1 MAHSGATQTIVA
13 TARAGGRLRRA
24 PDWGYL
30 AASVRGP
37 LLTLVTLI
45 GLDQLARHREPL
57 THPFPLLLL
66 TVAYAAYAGGLL
78 SAVVSAVLTG
88 LYAAHFLSD
97 PGTPLHYSG
106 GNSLALLVTVVGA
119 VGVAVLVSRLRVQ
132 ALRGRADRL
141 ERAEAEALDR
151 RVSFLTQASATLA
164 SSLDYEVT
172 LRELTRIMV
181 PALADWCTA
190 HVAGPDGTL
199 RFVAGAH
206 RDPARDLVV
215 RALCEYGDRR
225 LPFGHDPRDEPALVE
240 VTEELLRERA
250 SDAEHL
256 KVYRALAP
264 SGYIRVPLRARGK
277 TVGMLTLVSAREYG
291 RAFEEKDLRFAVE
304 LGDRAALAVDAGRLY
319 REAADADRR
328 YRLLFDANPQPM
340 WVFDVDS
347 LAFLAVN
354 DAAVRHYGYSR
365 EEFLGMAVVDLRP
378 EEDVSVAG
386 PGFERSHKAEAA
398 FARHERKDGS
408 VVDMEIISHP
418 LELDGRRARLV
429 LATDISDRTRVR
441 AALHQQ
447 EEQLRQAQRLD
458 AVGRLASGV
467 AHDFNNLLTT
477 IRGFSD
483 MLLRDLPP
491 HDRLRTDVEQ
501 IRKAAD
507 RGALLTGQ
515 LLTFG
520 QREAPEVRVFRVN
533 QVVGAMEPLVRRLLS
548 ADVKVTLRLGARV
561 GAVRMDP
568 GHLEQVLVNLVLNAR
583 DAMPDGGSLTIET
596 LEREIGKGARARHVR
611 PGPYVVLAV
620 RDSGTGMDAEAVR
633 HLFEPFQS
641 GAAAQHRRSGL
652 GLSIVHGIVRQN
664 GGVVRVASE
673 PGHGTT
679 VKVYLPQVEAEEEA
693 AEDTAF
699 ELRGG
704 ETVLVAEDEE
714 GVRELL
720 RKVLGDHGHAVL
732 DARHGRDALMVA
744 ERYERPIDLLIADV
758 VMPEIGGG
766 ELVERLRSVRP
777 DLKVLYISGYTNDE
791 IVRRGVRRT
800 EAHFLQKPFTSQE
813 LMRKVRQVLDGEPT
827 PLAS

>member
-1 MAHSGATQTIVA
+1 MAHSGATHSIVA
-13 TARAGGRLRRA
+13 SARNGGQARHT

-45 GLDQLARHREPL
+45 GLDQLARHREAL
-57 THPFPLLLL
+57 THPFPLLFL
-66 TVAYAAYAGGLL
+66 TVAYAAYTGGLL
-78 SAVVSAVLTG
+78 PAVVSAVLTG
-88 LYAAHFLSD
+88 LYAAHFLSE
-97 PGTPLHYSG
+97 PGMPLHYSD
-106 GNSLALLVTVVGA
+106 GNSLTLLVTVAAALGT
-119 VGVAVLVSRLRVQ
+119 AVLVARLRTQ
-132 ALRGRADRL
+132 ALRGESARL
-141 ERAEAEALDR
+141 ERAEAETLDR

-164 SSLDYEVT
+164 SSMDYEVT

-181 PALADWCTA
+181 PTLADWCTA
-190 HVAGPDGTL
+190 HVAGADGTL

-206 RDPARDLVV
+206 RDPARDLTV

-225 LPFGHDPRDEPALVE
+225 LPFGPEVRAEPALVE
-240 VTEELLRERA
+240 VTDELLRERA
-250 SDAEHL
+250 ADPEQL

-264 SGYIRVPLRARGK
+264 TGYLRVPLRARGK
-277 TVGMLTLVSAREYG
+277 TAGMLTLVTAREYG
-291 RAFEEKDLRFAVE
+291 RRFQEKDLRFAVE
-304 LGDRAALAVDAGRLY
+304 LGERAALAVDAGRLH
-319 REAADADRR
+319 REALDADRR
-328 YRLLFDANPQPM
+328 YRLLFEANPQPM

-347 LAFLAVN
+347 LVFLAVN
-354 DAAVRHYGYSR
+354 DAAVRHYGFTR
-365 EEFLGMAVVDLRP
+365 EEFLGMTVMDLRP
-378 EEDVSVAG
+378 EDVAALAG
-386 PGFERSHKAEAA
+386 PGFERNHREEAA
-398 FARHERKDGS
+398 FARHQRKDGS

-441 AALHQQ
+441 AAMHQQ

-491 HDRLRTDVEQ
+491 HDPLRADVEQ
-501 IRKAAD
+501 IRRAAE
-507 RGALLTGQ
+507 RGTLLTGQ

-520 QREAPEVRVFRVN
+520 QGQVPEIRVLRVN
-533 QVVGAMEPLVRRLLS
+533 QVVGAMESLMRRLLS
-548 ADVKVTLRLGARV
+548 ADVKLSLRLGS
-561 GAVRMDP
+561 GAGTVRMDP

-583 DAMPDGGSLTIET
+583 DAMLEGGTLTVET
-596 LEREIGKGARARHVR
+596 FERQIGKGARARQVR

-620 RDSGTGMDAEAVR
+620 RDTGTGMDTEALR
-633 HLFEPFQS
+633 HLFEPFQDV
-641 GAAAQHRRSGL
+641 GAPQRRSGL

-679 VKVYLPQVEAEEEA
+679 VKVYLPQVEPD
-693 AEDTAF
+693 EDTPEDIAVD
-699 ELRGG
+699 LRGG

-720 RKVLGDHGHAVL
+720 RKVLGDHGHPVL
-732 DARHGRDALMVA
+732 EARHGRDALMVA
-744 ERYERPIDLLIADV
+744 ERYERPIDLLVADV

-766 ELVERLRSVRP
+766 ELVERLRSQRP
-777 DLKVLYISGYTNDE
+777 GLKVLYISGYTNDE

-813 LMRKVRQVLDGEPT
+813 LMRKVRQVLDGERA

>member
-13 TARAGGRLRRA
+13 SARAGGEPRRT

-37 LLTLVTLI
+37 LLTLVILV

-57 THPFPLLLL
+57 THPFTVLLL
-66 TVAYAAYAGGLL
+66 TVAYAGYTGGLL
-78 SAVVSAVLTG
+78 SAVISAVLTG

-97 PGTPLHYSG
+97 PGMPLHYSD
-106 GNSLALLVTVVGA
+106 GNSLALLVTLASAAGT
-119 VGVAVLVSRLRVQ
+119 AVLVSRLRLQ
-132 ALRGRADRL
+132 ALKAQAERL
-141 ERAEAEALDR
+141 GRAEAEALDR
-151 RVSFLTQASATLA
+151 RVSFLTQASTTLA
-164 SSLDYEVT
+164 SSMDHEVT

-181 PALADWCTA
+181 PTLADWCTA

-206 RDPARDLVV
+206 RDPARDLAV
-215 RALCEYGDRR
+215 RVLCQYGDRR
-225 LPFGHDPRDEPALVE
+225 LPFGLDPRAEPALVE
-240 VTEELLRERA
+240 VSDELLRERA
-250 SDAEHL
+250 ADPEQL

-264 SGYIRVPLRARGK
+264 TGYIRVPLRARGK
-277 TVGMLTLVSAREYG
+277 TVGMLTLVSARESG
-291 RAFEEKDLRFAVE
+291 RGFEEKDLRFAVE
-304 LGDRAALAVDAGRLY
+304 LGERASLAVDSGRLY
-319 REAADADRR
+319 REAVEADRR

-378 EEDVSVAG
+378 DDDAALAG
-386 PGFERSHKAEAA
+386 PGFERGQREEAA
-398 FARHERKDGS
+398 FARHQRKDGT
-408 VVDMEIISHP
+408 VVDVEIISHP

-458 AVGRLASGV
+458 SVGRLAAGV

-491 HDRLRTDVEQ
+491 HDRLRADVEQ

-520 QREAPEVRVFRVN
+520 QRDAPEVRVLRVN
-533 QVVGAMEPLVRRLLS
+533 QVVGAMEALVRRLLS
-548 ADVKVTLRLGARV
+548 ADVKLTLRLGSSAA
-561 GAVRMDP
+561 AVRMDP

-583 DAMPDGGSLTIET
+583 DAMPEGGSLSIET
-596 LEREIGKGARARHVR
+596 FEREIGKGARARHVR

-620 RDSGTGMDAEAVR
+620 RDTGTGMDSEAVR
-633 HLFEPFQS
+633 HLFEPS
-641 GAAAQHRRSGL
+641 HGNAAQQRRSGL

-679 VKVYLPQVEAEEEA
+679 VKVYLPQVEPEEETL
-693 AEDTAF
+693 ENPTA

-732 DARHGRDALMVA
+732 EARHGRDALMVA
-744 ERYERPIDLLIADV
+744 ERYERPIHLLIADV

-766 ELVERLRSVRP
+766 ELVERLQTQRP

-791 IVRRGVRRT
+791 VVRRGVRRT

-813 LMRKVRQVLDGEPT
+813 LMRKVRQVLDGERA

>member
-1 MAHSGATQTIVA
+1 MGHSGATQIVA
-13 TARAGGRLRRA
+13 TSGPGALARRTR
-24 PDWGYL
+24 DWGYV
-30 AASVRGP
+30 AESVRGP
-37 LLTLVTLI
+37 LLTLAAII
-45 GLDQLARHREPL
+45 GLDQLARHGDPL
-57 THPFPLLLL
+57 SHPFPLLLL

-78 SAVVSAVLTG
+78 PGVVSAVLTG
-88 LYAAHFLSD
+88 LYAVHFLSD
-97 PGTPLHYSG
+97 PGRPLHYSD
-106 GNSLALLVTVVGA
+106 GNGAGLVVTLLAAAGT
-119 VGVAVLVSRLRVQ
+119 AVLVARLR
-132 ALRGRADRL
+132 ADAARGRAEQL
-141 ERAEAEALDR
+141 GRAEAEALDR
-151 RVSFLTQASATLA
+151 RVSLLSQASATLA
-164 SSLDYEVT
+164 ASLDHTAT

-181 PALADWCTA
+181 PALADWCAA
-190 HVAGPDGTL
+190 HVAGEDGTL

-206 RDPARDLVV
+206 RDPARDLAV

-225 LPFGHDPRDEPALVE
+225 LPFGGEARPEPVLVE
-240 VTEELLRERA
+240 VSDELLRDRA
-250 SDAEHL
+250 ADPEQL
-256 KVYRALAP
+256 KLYRTLAP
-264 SGYIRVPLRARGK
+264 TGYIRVPLRARGQV
-277 TVGMLTLVSAREYG
+277 VGLLTLVAARDSG
-291 RAFEEKDLRFAVE
+291 RRYDRQDLEFAAE

-319 REAADADRR
+319 RQAQDADRR

-354 DAAVRHYGYSR
+354 DAAIRHYGYTR
-365 EEFLGMAVVDLRP
+365 EEFLAMTVVDLRP
-378 EEDVSVAG
+378 EDDLAVAG
-386 PGFERSHKAEAA
+386 PGLERSHREEAA
-398 FARHERKDGS
+398 FARHQRKDGA

-418 LELDGRRARLV
+418 LEVDGRRARLV
-429 LATDISDRTRVR
+429 LATDISDRTRAR

-491 HDRLRTDVEQ
+491 GDRSRTDVEQ

-533 QVVGAMEPLVRRLLS
+533 QVVGAMESLLRRLLS
-548 ADVKVTLRLGARV
+548 ADVKLVLRLGPEAA
-561 GAVRMDP
+561 AVRMDP
-568 GHLEQVLVNLVLNAR
+568 GHLEQLLVNLVLNAR
-583 DAMPDGGSLTIET
+583 DAMPEGGTLTIET
-596 LEREIGKGARARHVR
+596 LERQIGRGARARHVR

-620 RDSGTGMDAEAVR
+620 RDTGTGMDTEALR
-633 HLFEPFQS
+633 HLFEPFQ
-641 GAAAQHRRSGL
+641 GASAQQRRAGL

-664 GGVVRVASE
+664 GGVVRVSSE

-679 VKVYLPQVEAEEEA
+679 VKVYLPRVELEDVPVEPA
-693 AEDTAF
+693 AA
-699 ELRGG
+699 LRGA
-704 ETVLVAEDEE
+704 ETVLVAEDED

-732 DARHGRDALMVA
+732 EARHGRDALLVA

-758 VMPEIGGG
+758 VMPELGGG
-766 ELVERLRSVRP
+766 ELVERLIERRP
-777 DLKVLYISGYTNDE
+777 NLKVLYISGYTNDE
-791 IVRRGVRRT
+791 VVRRGIRRT
-800 EAHFLQKPFTSQE
+800 EAHFLQKPFTAQE
-813 LMRKVRQVLDGEPT
+813 LMRKVRKVLDGEPAAL
-827 PLAS
+827 PG

>member
-1 MAHSGATQTIVA
+1 MGHSGATQTIA
-13 TARAGGRLRRA
+13 AAPGRGGMTGQT
-24 PDWGYL
+24 PDWGYV

-45 GLDQLARHREPL
+45 GLDQLARHGYPL
-57 THPFPLLLL
+57 SHPFPLLFL
-66 TVAYAAYAGGLL
+66 TVAYAAYSGGLL
-78 SAVVSAVLTG
+78 PGVVSAVLTG

-97 PGTPLHYSG
+97 PGRPLHYSD
-106 GNSLALLVTVVGA
+106 GNGLGVLVTIVAAGA
-119 VGVAVLVSRLRVQ
+119 TAVLVSRLRAV
-132 ALRGRADRL
+132 AVRA
-141 ERAEAEALDR
+141 RAERLDRDDAEALDR

-164 SSLDYEVT
+164 SSMDHTVT

-190 HVAGPDGTL
+190 HVAGEDGSL

-206 RDPARDLVV
+206 RDPARDLAV
-215 RALCEYGDRR
+215 RVLCEYGDRG
-225 LPFGHDPRDEPALVE
+225 LPFDRDPRPEPALVE
-240 VTEELLRERA
+240 VTDELLRDRA
-250 SDAEHL
+250 ADAEQL
-256 KVYRALAP
+256 KLYRTLAP
-264 SGYIRVPLRARGK
+264 TGYIRVPLRARGQV
-277 TVGMLTLVSAREYG
+277 VGMLTLATARDSG
-291 RAFEEKDLRFAVE
+291 RRYDEKDLGFAIEV
-304 LGDRAALAVDAGRLY
+304 GDRAALAVDSGRLY
-319 REAADADRR
+319 RQAQDADRR

-354 DAAVRHYGYSR
+354 DAAIRHYGYSR
-365 EEFLGMAVVDLRP
+365 EEFLRLTVVDLRP
-378 EEDVSVAG
+378 QDDVALAG
-386 PGFERSHKAEAA
+386 PGFERSHREEAA
-398 FARHERKDGS
+398 FARHQRKDGS

-447 EEQLRQAQRLD
+447 EEQLRHAQRLD

-477 IRGFSD
+477 IRGFSE

-491 HDRLRTDVEQ
+491 GDRSRADVEQ

-533 QVVGAMEPLVRRLLS
+533 QVVGAMESLLRRLLS
-548 ADVKVTLRLGARV
+548 ADVKLTLRLGPAA
-561 GAVRMDP
+561 AVRMDP
-568 GHLEQVLVNLVLNAR
+568 GHLEQVVVNLVLNAR
-583 DAMPDGGSLTIET
+583 DAMPEGGTLTIET
-596 LEREIGKGARARHVR
+596 LERQIGRGARARHVR

-620 RDSGTGMDAEAVR
+620 RDTGAGMDGEALR
-633 HLFEPFQS
+633 HLFEPYQ
-641 GAAAQHRRSGL
+641 GGPGHPRRAGL

-664 GGVVRVASE
+664 GGVVRVSSE

-679 VKVYLPQVEAEEEA
+679 VKVYLPQVEEEGEVPAEPA
-693 AEDTAF
+693 AA
-699 ELRGG
+699 LRGA
-704 ETVLVAEDEE
+704 ETVLIAEDED

-720 RKVLGDHGHAVL
+720 RKVLSDHGHAVL
-732 DARHGRDALMVA
+732 EARHGRDALLVA
-744 ERYERPIDLLIADV
+744 ERYERPIDLVIADV
-758 VMPEIGGG
+758 VMPELGGG
-766 ELVERLRSVRP
+766 ELVERLLTRRP
-777 DLKVLYISGYTNDE
+777 NVKVLYISGYTNDE
-791 IVRRGVRRT
+791 VVRRGVSRT
-800 EAHFLQKPFTSQE
+800 DAHFLQKPFTAQE
-813 LMRKVRQVLDGEPT
+813 LMRKVRKVLDGEAAALPG
-827 PLAS
+827 

>member
-1 MAHSGATQTIVA
+1 MAQSGASQTIVA
-13 TARAGGRLRRA
+13 TARAGGEARRR

-30 AASVRGP
+30 ASSVRGP

-45 GLDQLARHREPL
+45 VLDQLARHREML
-57 THPFPLLLL
+57 AQPFPLLIL
-66 TVAYAAYAGGLL
+66 TVAYAAYTGGLL
-78 SAVVSAVLTG
+78 PAVVSAVLTG

-97 PGTPLHYSG
+97 PGMPLHYSD
-106 GNSLALLVTVVGA
+106 GNGLTLLVTAAAALGTA
-119 VGVAVLVSRLRVQ
+119 ALVARLRAQ
-132 ALRGRADRL
+132 ALRGEAARL
-141 ERAEAEALDR
+141 GRSEAEALDR

-164 SSLDYEVT
+164 SSMDYEVT

-206 RDPARDLVV
+206 RDPARDLAV
-215 RALCEYGDRR
+215 RALCEYGDRA
-225 LPFGHDPRDEPALVE
+225 LPFGNDPRGEPALVE
-240 VTEELLRERA
+240 VTDELLRERA
-250 SDAEHL
+250 ADPEQL

-264 SGYIRVPLRARGK
+264 TGYIRVPLRARGK
-277 TVGMLTLVSAREYG
+277 TAGMLTLVSAREYG
-291 RAFEEKDLRFAVE
+291 RTFEEKDLRFAVE
-304 LGDRAALAVDAGRLY
+304 LAERAALAVDTGRLH
-319 REAADADRR
+319 REALEANRR

-347 LAFLAVN
+347 LVFLAVN
-354 DAAVRHYGYSR
+354 DAAVRHYGYTR
-365 EEFLGMAVVDLRP
+365 EEFLGMTVMDLRP
-378 EEDVSVAG
+378 EDDAALAG
-386 PGFERSHKAEAA
+386 PGFERNHREEAA
-398 FARHERKDGS
+398 FARHQRKDGT

-458 AVGRLASGV
+458 SVGRLASGV

-491 HDRLRTDVEQ
+491 HDPLRADAEQ

-507 RGALLTGQ
+507 RGTLLTGQ

-520 QREAPEVRVFRVN
+520 QRDASDVRVFGVN
-533 QVVGAMEPLVRRLLS
+533 QVVGAMEGLVQRLLS
-548 ADVKVTLRLGARV
+548 ADVKLTLRLGSGV
-561 GAVRMDP
+561 GTVRMDP

-583 DAMPDGGSLTIET
+583 DAMPEGGTLTIET
-596 LEREIGKGARARHVR
+596 LQREIGKAARARHVR

-620 RDSGTGMDAEAVR
+620 RDTGTGMDSEALR
-633 HLFEPFQS
+633 HLFEPFH
-641 GAAAQHRRSGL
+641 GATSQQRRSGL

-673 PGHGTT
+673 PGHGTS
-679 VKVYLPQVEAEEEA
+679 VKVYLPQVEPL
-693 AEDTAF
+693 EDPLAHTTE
-699 ELRGG
+699 ELRGE
-704 ETVLVAEDEE
+704 ETVLVAEDED

-732 DARHGRDALMVA
+732 EARHGRDALMVA
-744 ERYERPIDLLIADV
+744 DRYERPIDLLIADV

-766 ELVERLRSVRP
+766 ELVERLQSQRP

-800 EAHFLQKPFTSQE
+800 EAHFLQKPFTSEE
-813 LMRKVRQVLDGEPT
+813 LMRKVRQVLDGART

>member
-1 MAHSGATQTIVA
+1 MGHSGTTQIVA
-13 TARAGGRLRRA
+13 TAGTGGDAKRT
-24 PDWGYL
+24 PDWGYI

-45 GLDQLARHREPL
+45 GLDQLARHGSPL
-57 THPFPLLLL
+57 AYPFPLLLL
-66 TVAYAAYAGGLL
+66 TVAYAAYAGGML

-97 PGTPLHYSG
+97 PGRPLHYSD
-106 GNSLALLVTVVGA
+106 GNSLTLLVTLLAAAGT
-119 VGVAVLVSRLRVQ
+119 AVLVSRLRGDAV
-132 ALRGRADRL
+132 RGRAERVD
-141 ERAEAEALDR
+141 RAEAEELDR

-164 SSLDYEVT
+164 SSLDHEVT

-181 PALADWCTA
+181 PTLADWCTA
-190 HVAGPDGTL
+190 HVAGEDGTL

-206 RDPARDLVV
+206 RDPARDLAV

-225 LPFGHDPRDEPALVE
+225 LPFGGEQRSDPALVE
-240 VTEELLRERA
+240 VTDELLRDRSADGEQ
-250 SDAEHL
+250 L
-256 KVYRALAP
+256 KLYRTLAP
-264 SGYIRVPLRARGK
+264 TGYIRVPLRARRK
-277 TVGMLTLVSAREYG
+277 VVGMLTLVASRDSG
-291 RAFEEKDLRFAVE
+291 RRFGEKDLRFAVE
-304 LGDRAALAVDAGRLY
+304 LGDRAALAVDTGRLY
-319 REAADADRR
+319 RQAQDADRR

-347 LAFLAVN
+347 LLFLAVN
-354 DAAVRHYGYSR
+354 DAAIRHYGYSR
-365 EEFLGMAVVDLRP
+365 DEFLGMTVVDLRP
-378 EEDVSVAG
+378 EDDVALSG
-386 PGFERSHKAEAA
+386 PGFERSHREEAA
-398 FARHERKDGS
+398 FARHQRKDGT
-408 VVDMEIISHP
+408 VVDTEIISHP

-429 LATDISDRTRVR
+429 LATDVSDRTRVR

-483 MLLRDLPP
+483 ILLRDLPP
-491 HDRLRTDVEQ
+491 GDRARADVEQ
-501 IRKAAD
+501 IRKAAE

-515 LLTFG
+515 LLAFG
-520 QREAPEVRVFRVN
+520 QGEAPEVRVFRVN
-533 QVVGAMEPLVRRLLS
+533 PVVGAMESLLRRLLS
-548 ADVKVTLRLGARV
+548 ADVKLALRLGPDT

-583 DAMPDGGSLTIET
+583 DAMLEGGTLTVET
-596 LEREIGKGARARHVR
+596 FERQIGRGARARQVR

-620 RDSGTGMDAEAVR
+620 RDTGTGMDSEALR
-633 HLFEPFQS
+633 HLFEP
-641 GAAAQHRRSGL
+641 AQGTTAQQRRAGL

-664 GGVVRVASE
+664 GGVVRVSSE

-679 VKVYLPQVEAEEEA
+679 VKVYLPQVQPEEEA
-693 AEDTAF
+693 PVEPAAA
-699 ELRGG
+699 LRGA

-732 DARHGRDALMVA
+732 EARHGRDALLVA

-758 VMPEIGGG
+758 VMPELGGG
-766 ELVERLRSVRP
+766 ELVERLQVRRP
-777 DLKVLYISGYTNDE
+777 NLKVLYISGYTNDE
-791 IVRRGVRRT
+791 VVRRGVRRT

-813 LMRKVRQVLDGEPT
+813 LMRKVRQVLDGQPAAL
-827 PLAS
+827 PV

>member
-13 TARAGGRLRRA
+13 TARTGGEARRP
-24 PDWGYL
+24 PDWGSL
-30 AASVRGP
+30 ASSVRGP
-37 LLTLVTLI
+37 LLTLVILI
-45 GLDQLARHREPL
+45 GLDQLARHREAL

-97 PGTPLHYSG
+97 PGMPLHYSG
-106 GNSLALLVTVVGA
+106 GNSLTLLGTLVAAAGT
-119 VGVAVLVSRLRVQ
+119 AVLVSRLRTE
-132 ALRGRADRL
+132 ALKGHAERL

-164 SSLDYEVT
+164 SSMDYQVV

-181 PALADWCTA
+181 PSLADWCTA

-215 RALCEYGDRR
+215 RALCEYGDRS
-225 LPFGHDPRDEPALVE
+225 LPFGHDPRDEPTLVE
-240 VTEELLRERA
+240 VTDELLRERA
-250 SDAEHL
+250 ADPEQL

-264 SGYIRVPLRARGK
+264 TGTSGCPSGRGEDGRDADSGERAGVRPEVRGEGSPLR
-277 TVGMLTLVSAREYG
+277 G
-291 RAFEEKDLRFAVE
+291 RAGRA
-304 LGDRAALAVDAGRLY
+304 AALAIDAGRLH
-319 REAADADRR
+319 REALDADRR

-347 LAFLAVN
+347 LGLPGRQRRGGPA
-354 DAAVRHYGYSR
+354 
-365 EEFLGMAVVDLRP
+365 LRLQ
-378 EEDVSVAG
+378 
-386 PGFERSHKAEAA
+386 PGGVPGHDR
-398 FARHERKDGS
+398 DGS
-408 VVDMEIISHP
+408 PPRGRRRAGRPGLRGESPGGGRVHPASTQRRYGGGLGIISHP

-429 LATDISDRTRVR
+429 LATDITDRTRVR

-458 AVGRLASGV
+458 SVGRLASGV

-483 MLLRDLPP
+483 MLLRDLSP
-491 HDRLRTDVEQ
+491 HDRLRADVEQ
-501 IRKAAD
+501 IRKAAE
-507 RGALLTGQ
+507 RGTLLTGQ
-515 LLTFG
+515 LLTFS
-520 QREAPEVRVFRVN
+520 QRGGPEVRVFRIN
-533 QVVGAMEPLVRRLLS
+533 QVVGAMESMVRRLLS
-548 ADVKVTLRLGARV
+548 ADVKLTLRLGSGA

-583 DAMPDGGSLTIET
+583 DAMPEGGTLTVET
-596 LEREIGKGARARHVR
+596 FERQIGKGARARHVR
-611 PGPYVVLAV
+611 PGPYIVLAV
-620 RDSGTGMDAEAVR
+620 RDTGAGMDSEALR
-633 HLFEPFQS
+633 HLFEPFP
-641 GAAAQHRRSGL
+641 GVTAQQRRSGL

-679 VKVYLPQVEAEEEA
+679 VKVYLPQVEPEAETPDE
-693 AEDTAF
+693 TPV

-720 RKVLGDHGHAVL
+720 RKVLGDHGHPVL
-732 DARHGRDALMVA
+732 EARHGRDALMVA

-766 ELVERLRSVRP
+766 ELVERLTSQRP

-813 LMRKVRQVLDGEPT
+813 LMRKVRRVLDGERA

>member
-1 MAHSGATQTIVA
+1 MAQSGASQTIVA
-13 TARAGGRLRRA
+13 TARAGGEARRR

-30 AASVRGP
+30 ASSVRGP

-45 GLDQLARHREPL
+45 VLDQLARHREML
-57 THPFPLLLL
+57 THPFPLLIL
-66 TVAYAAYAGGLL
+66 TVAYAAYTGGLL
-78 SAVVSAVLTG
+78 PAVVSAVLTG

-97 PGTPLHYSG
+97 PGMPLHYSD
-106 GNSLALLVTVVGA
+106 GNGLTLLVTVAAALGTA
-119 VGVAVLVSRLRVQ
+119 ALVARLRAQ
-132 ALRGRADRL
+132 ALRGEAARL
-141 ERAEAEALDR
+141 GRSEAEALDR

-164 SSLDYEVT
+164 SSMDYEVT

-206 RDPARDLVV
+206 RDPARDLAV
-215 RALCEYGDRR
+215 RALCEYGDRA
-225 LPFGHDPRDEPALVE
+225 LPFGNGTRGEPALVE
-240 VTEELLRERA
+240 VTDELLRERA
-250 SDAEHL
+250 ADPEQL

-264 SGYIRVPLRARGK
+264 TGYIRVPLRARGK
-277 TVGMLTLVSAREYG
+277 TAGMLTLVSAREYG
-291 RAFEEKDLRFAVE
+291 RTFEEKDLRFAVE
-304 LGDRAALAVDAGRLY
+304 LAERAALAVDTGRLH
-319 REAADADRR
+319 REALEANRR

-347 LAFLAVN
+347 LVFLAVN
-354 DAAVRHYGYSR
+354 DAAVRHYGYTR
-365 EEFLGMAVVDLRP
+365 EEFLGMTVMDLRP
-378 EEDVSVAG
+378 EDDAALAG
-386 PGFERSHKAEAA
+386 PGFERNHREEAA
-398 FARHERKDGS
+398 FARHQRKDGT

-458 AVGRLASGV
+458 SVGRLASGV

-483 MLLRDLPP
+483 MLLRDMPP
-491 HDRLRTDVEQ
+491 HDPLRADAEQ

-507 RGALLTGQ
+507 RGTLLTGQ

-520 QREAPEVRVFRVN
+520 QRDASDVRVFGVN
-533 QVVGAMEPLVRRLLS
+533 QVVGAMEGLVRRLLS
-548 ADVKVTLRLGARV
+548 ADVKLTLRLGSGV
-561 GAVRMDP
+561 GTVRMDP

-583 DAMPDGGSLTIET
+583 DAMPEGGTLTIET
-596 LEREIGKGARARHVR
+596 LQREIGKAARARHVR

-620 RDSGTGMDAEAVR
+620 RDTGTGMDSEALR
-633 HLFEPFQS
+633 HLFEPFH
-641 GAAAQHRRSGL
+641 GATSQQRRSGL

-673 PGHGTT
+673 PGHGTS
-679 VKVYLPQVEAEEEA
+679 VKVYLPQVEPL
-693 AEDTAF
+693 EDPLAHTTG
-699 ELRGG
+699 ELRGE
-704 ETVLVAEDEE
+704 ETVLVAEDED

-732 DARHGRDALMVA
+732 EARHGRDALMVA
-744 ERYERPIDLLIADV
+744 DRYERPIDLLIADV

-766 ELVERLRSVRP
+766 ELVERLQSQRP

-800 EAHFLQKPFTSQE
+800 EAHFLQKPFTSEE
-813 LMRKVRQVLDGEPT
+813 LMRKVRQVLDGART

>member
-1 MAHSGATQTIVA
+1 MAHSGATQTIAA
-13 TARAGGRLRRA
+13 TARAGGEARRA

-30 AASVRGP
+30 ASMVRGP
-37 LLTLVTLI
+37 LLTLVILI
-45 GLDQLARHREPL
+45 GLDQLARHREAL

-97 PGTPLHYSG
+97 PGMPLHYSD
-106 GNSLALLVTVVGA
+106 GNSLTLLGTLVAAAGT
-119 VGVAVLVSRLRVQ
+119 AVLVSRLRNE
-132 ALRGRADRL
+132 ALKGHAERL
-141 ERAEAEALDR
+141 ERTEAEALDR

-164 SSLDYEVT
+164 SSMDYEVT

-181 PALADWCTA
+181 PSLADWCAA

-206 RDPARDLVV
+206 RDPARDLAV
-215 RALCEYGDRR
+215 RALCEYGDRP
-225 LPFGHDPRDEPALVE
+225 LPFGHNPRDEAALVE
-240 VTEELLRERA
+240 VTDELLRERA
-250 SDAEHL
+250 ADPEQL

-264 SGYIRVPLRARGK
+264 TGYIRVPLRARGR
-277 TVGMLTLVSAREYG
+277 TAGMLTLVSAREYG
-291 RAFEEKDLRFAVE
+291 RRFEEKDLRFAVE
-304 LGDRAALAVDAGRLY
+304 LGERAALAVDAGRLH
-319 REAADADRR
+319 REALDANRR

-347 LAFLAVN
+347 LVFLAVN

-365 EEFLGMAVVDLRP
+365 EEFLSLTVVDLRP
-378 EEDVSVAG
+378 EDDAALAG
-386 PGFERSHKAEAA
+386 PGFERNHREEAA
-398 FARHERKDGS
+398 FTRHQRKDGT

-429 LATDISDRTRVR
+429 LATDITDRTRVR

-458 AVGRLASGV
+458 SVGRLASGV

-483 MLLRDLPP
+483 MLLRDLSP
-491 HDRLRTDVEQ
+491 HDPLRADVEQ
-501 IRKAAD
+501 IRKAAE
-507 RGALLTGQ
+507 RGTLLTGQ

-520 QREAPEVRVFRVN
+520 QREAPEVRVFRIN
-533 QVVGAMEPLVRRLLS
+533 PIVGAMENLVRRLLS
-548 ADVKVTLRLGARV
+548 ADVKLTLRLGSGA

-583 DAMPDGGSLTIET
+583 DAMPEGGTLTVET
-596 LEREIGKGARARHVR
+596 FERQIGKGARARHVR
-611 PGPYVVLAV
+611 PGPYIVLAV
-620 RDSGTGMDAEAVR
+620 RDTGTGMDSEALR
-633 HLFEPFQS
+633 HLFEPFP
-641 GAAAQHRRSGL
+641 GVTAQQRRSGL

-679 VKVYLPQVEAEEEA
+679 VKVYLPQVEPEAETPDE
-693 AEDTAF
+693 TPV

-720 RKVLGDHGHAVL
+720 RKVLGDHGHPVL
-732 DARHGRDALMVA
+732 EARHGRDALMVA

-766 ELVERLRSVRP
+766 ELVERLTSQRP

-791 IVRRGVRRT
+791 VVRRGVRRT

-813 LMRKVRQVLDGEPT
+813 LMRKVRQVLDGERA

>member
-1 MAHSGATQTIVA
+1 MAQSGATQTIVA
-13 TARAGGRLRRA
+13 TARPGGEAQRT

-30 AASVRGP
+30 GASVRGP
-37 LLTLVTLI
+37 LLTLVILI
-45 GLDQLARHREPL
+45 GLDQLARHREAL

-66 TVAYAAYAGGLL
+66 TVAYAAYTGGLL
-78 SAVVSAVLTG
+78 PAVVSAVLTG

-97 PGTPLHYSG
+97 PGMPLHYSD
-106 GNSLALLVTVVGA
+106 GNSLALLVTLIAAAGMA
-119 VGVAVLVSRLRVQ
+119 MLVSHLRLQ
-132 ALRGRADRL
+132 AVRGHAERL
-141 ERAEAEALDR
+141 GRAEAEALDR

-164 SSLDYEVT
+164 SSMDYEVT

-181 PALADWCTA
+181 PGLADWCTA

-206 RDPARDLVV
+206 RDPARDLAV
-215 RALCEYGDRR
+215 RVLCEYGDRR
-225 LPFGHDPRDEPALVE
+225 LPFGLDPRAEPSLVE
-240 VTEELLRERA
+240 VTDELLRDRA
-250 SDAEHL
+250 VDGEQL

-264 SGYIRVPLRARGK
+264 TGYIRIPLRARGK
-277 TVGMLTLVSAREYG
+277 TAGMLTLVSARDSG
-291 RAFEEKDLRFAVE
+291 RRFEEKDLRFAVE
-304 LGDRAALAVDAGRLY
+304 LGERAALTVDTGRLH
-319 REAADADRR
+319 REAIEADRR

-347 LAFLAVN
+347 LVFLAVN
-354 DAAVRHYGYSR
+354 DAAIRHYGYSR
-365 EEFLGMAVVDLRP
+365 EEFLNMGVVDLRP
-378 EEDVSVAG
+378 EDDPALAG
-386 PGFERSHKAEAA
+386 PGFERSHREEAA
-398 FARHERKDGS
+398 FARHQRKDGTI
-408 VVDMEIISHP
+408 VDVEIISHP

-458 AVGRLASGV
+458 AVGRLASGM

-491 HDRLRTDVEQ
+491 HDRLRADAEQ

-520 QREAPEVRVFRVN
+520 QRDASELRVFRVN
-533 QVVGAMEPLVRRLLS
+533 EVVGAMEGLVRRLLS
-548 ADVKVTLRLGARV
+548 ADVKLTMRLGSGV

-568 GHLEQVLVNLVLNAR
+568 GHLEQVLVNLILNAR
-583 DAMPDGGSLTIET
+583 DAIPEGGTLTIET
-596 LEREIGKGARARHVR
+596 LEREIGKAARARHVR
-611 PGPYVVLAV
+611 PGPYVVLVV
-620 RDSGTGMDAEAVR
+620 RDTGTGMDSEALR
-633 HLFEPFQS
+633 HLFEPFS
-641 GAAAQHRRSGL
+641 GATSPQRRSGL

-673 PGHGTT
+673 PGHGTS
-679 VKVYLPQVEAEEEA
+679 VKVYLPRVEPAENPLENP
-693 AEDTAF
+693 TR

-704 ETVLVAEDEE
+704 ETVLIAEDEE

-732 DARHGRDALMVA
+732 EARHGRDALMVA
-744 ERYERPIDLLIADV
+744 DRYERPIDLLITDV

-766 ELVERLRSVRP
+766 ELVQRLQSQRP
-777 DLKVLYISGYTNDE
+777 GLKVLYISGYTNDE

-813 LMRKVRQVLDGEPT
+813 LMRKVRQVLDGDQT

>member
-1 MAHSGATQTIVA
+1 MAHSGATHTIAA
-13 TARAGGRLRRA
+13 TARAGVAARRS
-24 PDWGYL
+24 PDWGYVGS
-30 AASVRGP
+30 SVRGP
-37 LLTLVTLI
+37 LLTLVILI

-78 SAVVSAVLTG
+78 SGVVSAVLTG

-97 PGTPLHYSG
+97 PGMPLHYSD
-106 GNSLALLVTVVGA
+106 GNRLALLVTLAAAG
-119 VGVAVLVSRLRVQ
+119 GTAVLVSRLRAEALKGQ
-132 ALRGRADRL
+132 AGRL

-164 SSLDYEVT
+164 SSMDYEVT

-181 PALADWCTA
+181 PTLADWCMA

-206 RDPARDLVV
+206 RDPARDIAV

-225 LPFGHDPRDEPALVE
+225 LPFGLDPRSEPALVE
-240 VTEELLRERA
+240 VTDELLRERA
-250 SDAEHL
+250 ADAEQL
-256 KVYRALAP
+256 KIYRALAP
-264 SGYIRVPLRARGK
+264 TGYIRVPLQARGK
-277 TVGMLTLVSAREYG
+277 TAGMLTLVSAREYG
-291 RAFEEKDLRFAVE
+291 RSYEEKDLRFAVE
-304 LGDRAALAVDAGRLY
+304 LGDRAALTIDAGRLH
-319 REAADADRR
+319 REAVEADRR

-347 LAFLAVN
+347 LVFLAVN
-354 DAAVRHYGYSR
+354 DAAVRHYGYAR
-365 EEFLGMAVVDLRP
+365 EEFLGMTVVDLRP
-378 EEDVSVAG
+378 EDDVALTG
-386 PGFERSHKAEAA
+386 PGFERSHREGAA
-398 FARHERKDGS
+398 FTRHQRKDGT

-429 LATDISDRTRVR
+429 LATDITDRTRVR
-441 AALHQQ
+441 AAMHQQ

-458 AVGRLASGV
+458 SVGRLASGV

-491 HDRLRTDVEQ
+491 HDRLRADVEQ
-501 IRKAAD
+501 IRKAAE

-520 QREAPEVRVFRVN
+520 QREAPEVRVFQVN
-533 QVVGAMEPLVRRLLS
+533 QVVGAMESLVRRLLS
-548 ADVKVTLRLGARV
+548 ADVKLTLRLGPGA

-583 DAMPDGGSLTIET
+583 DAMPEGGTLTVET
-596 LEREIGKGARARHVR
+596 FERQIGKGARARQVR
-611 PGPYVVLAV
+611 AGPYVVLAV
-620 RDSGTGMDAEAVR
+620 RDTGTGMDSEALR
-633 HLFEPFQS
+633 HLFEPLQ
-641 GAAAQHRRSGL
+641 GAGAQQRRSGL

-679 VKVYLPQVEAEEEA
+679 VKVYLPQVEPVEDAPDTNA
-693 AEDTAF
+693 A
-699 ELRGG
+699 ELRGR

-732 DARHGRDALMVA
+732 EARHGRDALMVA
-744 ERYERPIDLLIADV
+744 ERYERPIHLLIADV

-766 ELVERLRSVRP
+766 ELVERLTAQRP

-813 LMRKVRQVLDGEPT
+813 LMRKVRQVLDGERA

>member
-1 MAHSGATQTIVA
+1 MGHSGATQTIVA
-13 TARAGGRLRRA
+13 AGGTRRLGRRA
-24 PDWGYL
+24 PDWAYI

-45 GLDQLARHREPL
+45 GLDQLARHGIPL
-57 THPFPLLLL
+57 SQPFPLLFL
-66 TVAYAAYAGGLL
+66 TVAYAAYSGGLL
-78 SAVVSAVLTG
+78 PGVVSAVLTG

-97 PGTPLHYSG
+97 PGRPLHYSG
-106 GNSLALLVTVVGA
+106 GNGLGVLATIAAA
-119 VGVAVLVSRLRVQ
+119 VGTAVLVSRLRLV
-132 ALRGRADRL
+132 AERGRAARLDRD
-141 ERAEAEALDR
+141 EAEALDR
-151 RVSFLTQASATLA
+151 RVSFLTQASVTLA
-164 SSLDYEVT
+164 SSLDHTVT

-190 HVAGPDGTL
+190 HVAGEDGTL

-206 RDPARDLVV
+206 RDPARDLAV

-225 LPFGHDPRDEPALVE
+225 LPFGSEPRPEPALVE
-240 VTEELLRERA
+240 VTDELLRDRA
-250 SDAEHL
+250 ADGEQL
-256 KVYRALAP
+256 KLYRTLAP
-264 SGYIRVPLRARGK
+264 TGYIRVPLRARGHV
-277 TVGMLTLVSAREYG
+277 VGMLTLVTSRDSG
-291 RAFEEKDLRFAVE
+291 RRYEEKDLGFAVE
-304 LGDRAALAVDAGRLY
+304 LGDRAALAVDSGRLY
-319 REAADADRR
+319 RQAQDADRR

-354 DAAVRHYGYSR
+354 DAAIRHYGYSR
-365 EEFLGMAVVDLRP
+365 EEFLGMTVVDLRP
-378 EEDVSVAG
+378 EDDVALAG
-386 PGFERSHKAEAA
+386 PGFERSHREEAA
-398 FARHERKDGS
+398 FARHERKDGTI
-408 VVDMEIISHP
+408 VDMEIISHP

-441 AALHQQ
+441 AAMHQQ
-447 EEQLRQAQRLD
+447 EEQLRQAHRLD

-491 HDRLRTDVEQ
+491 GDRARADVEQ

-533 QVVGAMEPLVRRLLS
+533 QVVGAMESLLRRLLS
-548 ADVKVTLRLGARV
+548 ADVKLTLRLGPEA

-568 GHLEQVLVNLVLNAR
+568 GHLEQLLMNLVLNAR
-583 DAMPDGGSLTIET
+583 DAMPEGGTLSIET
-596 LEREIGKGARARHVR
+596 LERQIGRGARARHVR

-620 RDSGTGMDAEAVR
+620 RDTGTGMDSEALR
-633 HLFEPFQS
+633 HLFEPYQ
-641 GAAAQHRRSGL
+641 GATAQQRRAGL

-664 GGVVRVASE
+664 GGVVRVSSE

-679 VKVYLPQVEAEEEA
+679 VKVYLPRVELEDEVPAEPA
-693 AEDTAF
+693 AA
-699 ELRGG
+699 LRGA
-704 ETVLVAEDEE
+704 ETVLVAEDED

-720 RKVLGDHGHAVL
+720 RKVLSDHGHAVL
-732 DARHGRDALMVA
+732 EARHGRDALLIA

-758 VMPEIGGG
+758 VMPELGGG
-766 ELVERLRSVRP
+766 ELVQQLTARRP
-777 DLKVLYISGYTNDE
+777 DVKVLYISGYTNDE
-791 IVRRGVRRT
+791 VVRRGVRRT
-800 EAHFLQKPFTSQE
+800 EAHFLQKPFTAQE
-813 LMRKVRQVLDGEPT
+813 LMRKVRKVLDGEPAALT
-827 PLAS
+827 G

>member
-1 MAHSGATQTIVA
+1 MAQSGATQTIVA
-13 TARAGGRLRRA
+13 TARPGGGAQRA

-30 AASVRGP
+30 AANVRGP
-37 LLTLVTLI
+37 LLTLVILI

-66 TVAYAAYAGGLL
+66 TVAYAAYTGGLL
-78 SAVVSAVLTG
+78 PAVVSAVLTG

-97 PGTPLHYSG
+97 PGMPLHYTN
-106 GNSLALLVTVVGA
+106 GNSLALLGTL
-119 VGVAVLVSRLRVQ
+119 VASFGMALLISRLRLQ
-132 ALRGRADRL
+132 ALRGHAERL
-141 ERAEAEALDR
+141 GRAEAEALDR

-164 SSLDYEVT
+164 SSMDYEVT

-181 PALADWCTA
+181 PGLADWCTA

-199 RFVAGAH
+199 RFIAGAH
-206 RDPARDLVV
+206 RDPARDLAV
-215 RALCEYGDRR
+215 RVLCEYGDRR
-225 LPFGHDPRDEPALVE
+225 LPFGLDPRAEPALVE
-240 VTEELLRERA
+240 VTDELLRERA
-250 SDAEHL
+250 ADGEQL

-264 SGYIRVPLRARGK
+264 TAYIRVPLRARGK
-277 TVGMLTLVSAREYG
+277 TAGMLTLVSARDSG
-291 RAFEEKDLRFAVE
+291 RSFEEKDLRFAVE
-304 LGDRAALAVDAGRLY
+304 LGERAALAVDTGRLH
-319 REAADADRR
+319 REAIEADRR

-365 EEFLGMAVVDLRP
+365 EEFLSMGVVDLRP
-378 EEDVSVAG
+378 EDDAAPAG
-386 PGFERSHKAEAA
+386 PGFERSHREEAA
-398 FARHERKDGS
+398 FTRHQRKDGTI
-408 VVDMEIISHP
+408 VDMEIISHP

-477 IRGFSD
+477 IRGFGD

-491 HDRLRTDVEQ
+491 HDRLRADVEQ

-507 RGALLTGQ
+507 RGALLTSQ

-520 QREAPEVRVFRVN
+520 QRDTSEMRVFRVN
-533 QVVGAMEPLVRRLLS
+533 HVVEAMEALVRRLLS
-548 ADVKVTLRLGARV
+548 ADVKLTLRLGSSV

-583 DAMPDGGSLTIET
+583 DAMPEGGTLTIET
-596 LEREIGKGARARHVR
+596 LEREIGKGARARQVR
-611 PGPYVVLAV
+611 PGPYVVLTV
-620 RDSGTGMDAEAVR
+620 RDTGTGMDSEALR
-633 HLFEPFQS
+633 HLFEPFNGTTSQ
-641 GAAAQHRRSGL
+641 QRRSGL

-673 PGHGTT
+673 PGHGTS
-679 VKVYLPQVEAEEEA
+679 VKVYLPQVEPV
-693 AEDTAF
+693 EDPLESTTD

-732 DARHGRDALMVA
+732 EARHGRDALMVA
-744 ERYERPIDLLIADV
+744 DRYERPIDLLIADV

-766 ELVERLRSVRP
+766 ELVQRLQSQRP

-813 LMRKVRQVLDGEPT
+813 LMRKVRQVLDGDQR

>member
-1 MAHSGATQTIVA
+1 MAQSGATQTIVA
-13 TARAGGRLRRA
+13 TARAGGKTRHA

-37 LLTLVTLI
+37 LLTLVSLI
-45 GLDQLARHREPL
+45 GLDQLARHREAL

-66 TVAYAAYAGGLL
+66 TVAYAAYTGGLL
-78 SAVVSAVLTG
+78 PAVVSAVLTG

-97 PGTPLHYSG
+97 PGRPLHYSD
-106 GNSLALLVTVVGA
+106 GNSLALLVTLTAAIGMA
-119 VGVAVLVSRLRVQ
+119 LLVSRLRVE
-132 ALRGRADRL
+132 ALKGHAERV

-164 SSLDYEVT
+164 SSMDHAVT

-181 PALADWCTA
+181 PGLADWCTA

-206 RDPARDLVV
+206 RDPVRDLAV

-225 LPFGHDPRDEPALVE
+225 LPFGLDARAEPALVE
-240 VTEELLRERA
+240 VTDELLRERA
-250 SDAEHL
+250 ADPEQL

-264 SGYIRVPLRARGK
+264 TGYILVPLRARGR
-277 TVGMLTLVSAREYG
+277 TAGMLTLVSARDSG
-291 RAFEEKDLRFAVE
+291 RSFSEKDLRFAVE
-304 LGDRAALAVDAGRLY
+304 LGERAALAVDTGRLY
-319 REAADADRR
+319 REALDADRR

-347 LAFLAVN
+347 LVFLAVN
-354 DAAVRHYGYSR
+354 DAAIRHYGYSR

-378 EEDVSVAG
+378 DDDATLAG
-386 PGFERSHKAEAA
+386 PGFERSHREEAA
-398 FARHERKDGS
+398 FARHQRKDGT

-441 AALHQQ
+441 AAMHLQ

-491 HDRLRTDVEQ
+491 HDRLRADAEQ

-520 QREAPEVRVFRVN
+520 QRDASDVRVFGVN
-533 QVVGAMEPLVRRLLS
+533 QVVGAMEGLVRRLLS
-548 ADVKVTLRLGARV
+548 ADVKLTLRLGSGV

-583 DAMPDGGSLTIET
+583 DAMPEGGTLTIET
-596 LEREIGKGARARHVR
+596 LEREIGKAARARHVR

-620 RDSGTGMDAEAVR
+620 RDTGTGMDVEALR
-633 HLFEPFQS
+633 HLFEPVH
-641 GAAAQHRRSGL
+641 GATSPQRRSGL

-673 PGHGTT
+673 PGHGTS
-679 VKVYLPQVEAEEEA
+679 VKVYLPQVEPEEETLGYST
-693 AEDTAF
+693 E

-720 RKVLGDHGHAVL
+720 RKVLGDHGHPVL
-732 DARHGRDALMVA
+732 EARHGRDALMVA
-744 ERYERPIDLLIADV
+744 DRYERPIDLLIADV

-766 ELVERLRSVRP
+766 ELVERLQSQRP

-800 EAHFLQKPFTSQE
+800 EAHFLQKPFTSEE
-813 LMRKVRQVLDGEPT
+813 LMRKVRQVLDGART

>member
-1 MAHSGATQTIVA
+1 MAQSGATQTIVA
-13 TARAGGRLRRA
+13 TARPGGGTQRA

-37 LLTLVTLI
+37 LLTLVILI

-66 TVAYAAYAGGLL
+66 TVAYAAYTGGLL
-78 SAVVSAVLTG
+78 PAVVSAVLTG
-88 LYAAHFLSD
+88 LYAAHFFSD
-97 PGTPLHYSG
+97 PGMPLHYSH
-106 GNSLALLVTVVGA
+106 GNSLALLVTL
-119 VGVAVLVSRLRVQ
+119 VASFGMALLISRLRLQ
-132 ALRGRADRL
+132 ALRGHAERL

-164 SSLDYEVT
+164 SSMDYEVT

-181 PALADWCTA
+181 PGLADWCTA

-206 RDPARDLVV
+206 RDPARDLAV
-215 RALCEYGDRR
+215 RVLCEYGDRR
-225 LPFGHDPRDEPALVE
+225 LPFGLDHRAEPALVE
-240 VTEELLRERA
+240 VTDELLRERA
-250 SDAEHL
+250 VDEEQL
-256 KVYRALAP
+256 KVYRTLAP
-264 SGYIRVPLRARGK
+264 TAYIRVPLRARGK
-277 TVGMLTLVSAREYG
+277 TAGMLTLVSARDSA
-291 RAFEEKDLRFAVE
+291 RRFEEKDLRFAVE
-304 LGDRAALAVDAGRLY
+304 LGERAALAVDTARLH
-319 REAADADRR
+319 REAIEADRR

-365 EEFLGMAVVDLRP
+365 EEFLGMGVVDLRP
-378 EEDVSVAG
+378 EDDEALAG
-386 PGFERSHKAEAA
+386 PGFERSHREEAA
-398 FARHERKDGS
+398 FTRHQRKDGTI
-408 VVDMEIISHP
+408 VDMEIISHP

-491 HDRLRTDVEQ
+491 HDRLRADVEQ

-507 RGALLTGQ
+507 RGALLTNQ

-520 QREAPEVRVFRVN
+520 QRDTSEVRVFRVN
-533 QVVGAMEPLVRRLLS
+533 HVVGAMEGLVRRLLS
-548 ADVKVTLRLGARV
+548 ADVKLTLRLGSSV

-583 DAMPDGGSLTIET
+583 DAMPEGGTLTIET
-596 LEREIGKGARARHVR
+596 LEREIGKGARARQVR
-611 PGPYVVLAV
+611 PGPYVVLTV
-620 RDSGTGMDAEAVR
+620 RDTGTGMDSEALR
-633 HLFEPFQS
+633 HLFEPVHGSTSQ
-641 GAAAQHRRSGL
+641 QRRSGL

-673 PGHGTT
+673 PGHGTS
-679 VKVYLPQVEAEEEA
+679 VKVYLPQVELV
-693 AEDTAF
+693 EDPLESTTD

-732 DARHGRDALMVA
+732 EARHGRDALMVA
-744 ERYERPIDLLIADV
+744 DRYERPIDLLIADV

-766 ELVERLRSVRP
+766 ELVQRLQSQRP

-813 LMRKVRQVLDGEPT
+813 LMRKVRQVLDGDQT